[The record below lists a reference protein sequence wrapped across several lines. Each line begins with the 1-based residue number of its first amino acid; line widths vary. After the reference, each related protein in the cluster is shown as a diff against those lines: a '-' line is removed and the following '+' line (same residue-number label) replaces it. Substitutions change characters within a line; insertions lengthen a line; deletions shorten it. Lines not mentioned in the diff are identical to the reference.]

1 MSDTERCE
9 FCGAEFDDERD
20 LAWHWFQV
28 HVSEEL
34 PDEQFRAATAEFRRR
49 AEEHEFRVEVPVS
62 IPSETWEYIVAR
74 ERGPEADPAAL
85 SPEDFGPIELGDAV
99 ADVMDISHTY
109 EVDR

>member
-1 MSDTERCE
+1 MAGCE
-9 FCGAEFDDERD
+9 HCAEAFADERA

-28 HVSEEL
+28 HSREEL
-34 PDEQFRAATAEFRRR
+34 TDEQLRAAIDEHRRR
-49 AEEHEFRVEVPVS
+49 EEEHEFSVHVSVS
-62 IPSETWEYIVAR
+62 IPSKTWAYIVAR

-99 ADVMDISHTY
+99 AGVMDISHTY